1 MKTSRISILDGLRV
15 FAILIVIIS
24 HYLHKYDLHGN
35 QFLEFVQ
42 NYGYFG
48 VPFFFVIS
56 GFVILYSL
64 ETTNSYKDFLKKR
77 YIRLAPGMLIC
88 SIITFSF
95 FKFIYT
101 GDGYGVLFPLL
112 GTFKNRVFI

>member
-1 MKTSRISILDGLRV
+1 MLITIISKLLKTSRISILDGLRV

-64 ETTNSYKDFLKKR
+64 ETTNSYKDFLKK
-77 YIRLAPGMLIC
+77 
-88 SIITFSF
+88 
-95 FKFIYT
+95 KIY
-101 GDGYGVLFPLL
+101 
-112 GTFKNRVFI
+112 

>member
-88 SIITFSF
+88 SILPFSS
-95 FKFIYT
+95 FI
-101 GDGYGVLFPLL
+101 
-112 GTFKNRVFI
+112 FI